1 MTNPLPHKVYL
12 GLGTNL
18 GDREANI
25 RQAIRLIEER
35 VGAVVRQSSLI
46 ETEPWGFESPNKFLN
61 AVILC
66 ETERTPREVL
76 RLTQKIERDMGR
88 THKSLAISDW
98 PLADSSKPKAKSQK
112 PKANYKDRPID
123 IDILLYD
130 DITIDEPDLKI
141 PHPLMQERDFVMIPL
156 GEIREIEEDRGR

>member
-1 MTNPLPHKVYL
+1 MTKHQVYL

-18 GDREANI
+18 GDRKSNI
-25 RQAIRLIEER
+25 QHAIQLIGER
-35 VGAVVRQSSLI
+35 VGTVVRQSSLI

-76 RLTQKIERDMGR
+76 RLTQKIERDMGKTKMHATKR
-88 THKSLAISDW
+88 
-98 PLADSSKPKAKSQK
+98 SKLTT
-112 PKANYKDRPID
+112 YKDRPID

-130 DITIDEPDLKI
+130 DITVAEPDLKI
-141 PHPLMQERDFVMIPL
+141 PHPLMHERDFVMIPL
-156 GEIREIEEDRGR
+156 NEIIHIDISK

>member
-1 MTNPLPHKVYL
+1 MTKHQVYL

-18 GDREANI
+18 GDRASNI
-25 RQAIRLIEER
+25 LRAIQLIGER
-35 VGAVVRQSSLI
+35 VGTVVRQSSLI

-76 RLTQKIERDMGR
+76 RLTQKIERDMGKTKMHATKR
-88 THKSLAISDW
+88 
-98 PLADSSKPKAKSQK
+98 SKLTT
-112 PKANYKDRPID
+112 YKDRPID

-130 DITIDEPDLKI
+130 DITVAEPDLKI
-141 PHPLMQERDFVMIPL
+141 PHPLMHERDFVMIPL
-156 GEIREIEEDRGR
+156 NEIRN

>member
-1 MTNPLPHKVYL
+1 MIKHQVYL

-18 GDREANI
+18 GDRESNI
-25 RQAIRLIEER
+25 LRAIQLIGER
-35 VGAVVRQSSLI
+35 VGTVVRQSSLI

-61 AVILC
+61 SVILC

-88 THKSLAISDW
+88 RKKTSLNSIRNATLSKRE
-98 PLADSSKPKAKSQK
+98 LSSL
-112 PKANYKDRPID
+112 NYSDRPID

-130 DITIDEPDLKI
+130 DMTVDEPDLKI
-141 PHPLMQERDFVMIPL
+141 PHPLMYERDFVMIPL
-156 GEIREIEEDRGR
+156 EEIRETKGDRRR

>member
-25 RQAIRLIEER
+25 RQAIQLIGER

-46 ETEPWGFESPNKFLN
+46 ETEPWGFESPNIFLN

-66 ETERTPREVL
+66 ETEQTPRQVL
-76 RLTQKIERDMGR
+76 RLTQQIERDMGR
-88 THKSLAISDW
+88 RKKTGR
-98 PLADSSKPKAKSQK
+98 Q
-112 PKANYKDRPID
+112 YKDRPID

-130 DITIDEPDLKI
+130 DITINEPDLKI
-141 PHPLMQERDFVMIPL
+141 PHPLMHERDFVMIPL
-156 GEIREIEEDRGR
+156 NEIRHSDISK